1 MSDQFSFPT
10 TGITVRQALLLAIDD
25 HALPL
30 RRNLCYYITKPAV
43 RPEPVL
49 TPEKD
54 RDAPD
59 GCATHFYGGVVHEG
73 GKYRMWY
80 YAVHFGQGRDPQL
93 GNLVEG
99 PTCYAESEDGLHW
112 VKPALRQVAWRGNLE
127 NNIIALKHAHSEGV
141 HVIQDNE
148 DPDPARRY
156 KLVYN
161 YRPEGRNFWTIRT
174 ATSPDGFRWT
184 DGEDLPFDSF
194 IEQSSLF
201 KHDGLYYVHG
211 QVLQRSEGGHPA
223 GRQGGAIVS
232 ADFEHWLPEVGE
244 GFWLPEPSDPAQR
257 GHTKPYDQV
266 HIGVGASSFG
276 NVCVGLYCIWHNR
289 PFPTPTDWFG
299 IGTTSGDFGLVVSN
313 DGLHFR
319 EPVKGH
325 VWLRGDESA
334 VNLPGVA
341 HKMILCQGNGILNVG
356 DETRIYH
363 GRWANTADVN
373 DYHAEIALA
382 TLPRDRWGAL
392 GLFPDQAEGSVWS
405 CPVTLPDTRALSQS
419 KGAQMSLNADRACD
433 MRVEIADERFAPL
446 PAFSGDQSGAS
457 QVEGGL
463 ECPVAWPQGSLA
475 PLNGQTVRFRVHV
488 ERQGSA
494 EPRLYAIYLR

>member
-1 MSDQFSFPT
+1 MTTRFVFPN
-10 TGITVRQALLLAIDD
+10 TGIAVSQGTLLAIDD
-25 HALPL
+25 VSLPL
-30 RRNLCYYITKPAV
+30 RRNLCYYLTKPTV

-73 GKYRMWY
+73 DRYRMWY
-80 YAVHFGQGRDPQL
+80 YAVHFGEGRDPHL

-99 PTCYAESEDGLHW
+99 PTCYAESEDGIHW
-112 VKPALRQVAWRGNLE
+112 VKPALHQVAWRGSLE
-127 NNIIALKHAHSEGV
+127 NNIIALKHSHSEGV
-141 HVIQDNE
+141 HVIKDVE
-148 DPDPARRY
+148 EPDPTRRY
-156 KLVYN
+156 KLIYN
-161 YRPEGRNFWTIRT
+161 YRPENRNFWTIRT
-174 ATSPDGFRWT
+174 ATSSDGFRWT
-184 DGEDLPFDSF
+184 DGADLPFDAF

-201 KHDGLYYVHG
+201 RHNGMYYVHG
-211 QVLQRSEGGHPA
+211 QVLERSEGGHPA

-232 ADFEHWLPEVGE
+232 ADFDHWLQETGE
-244 GFWLPEPSDPAQR
+244 GFWLPEPHDPAQR

-266 HIGVGASSFG
+266 HIGVGATSFG
-276 NVCVGLYCIWHNR
+276 NACVGLYCIWHNR

-325 VWLRGDESA
+325 VWLQGDESP
-334 VNLPGVA
+334 VDLPGVK
-341 HKMILCQGNGILNVG
+341 HTMIMCQGNGILNVG

-392 GLFPDQAEGSVWS
+392 GLFPDQVEGSVWS
-405 CPVTLPDTRALSQS
+405 CPVTLPTGSCRV
-419 KGAQMSLNADRACD
+419 SLNADRACD
-433 MRVEIADERFAPL
+433 MCVEIADERFGLL
-446 PAFSGDQSGAS
+446 PAYSGAQSGTSTA
-457 QVEGGL
+457 EGGL
-463 ECPVAWPQGSLA
+463 LDCPVTWPQGDLA
-475 PLNGQTVRFRVHV
+475 ALGGQTVRFRFQIK
-488 ERQGSA
+488 RSDAA
-494 EPRLYAIYLR
+494 EPRLYAVYLA